1 MRMDQRDTGPE
12 SLQRVRNDLHAWDYH
27 QEMCANL
34 VFWLRIKMD
43 PNTESSRANQWSCFC
58 LVKTWR
64 LLHVYNHL
72 GALVLP
78 LGSTRNPGYTGYI
91 AVGVQKCMWNTIK
104 KLCVFIGW
112 LCGSPQRQH
121 YFPLT
126 HFKEVAPSHLNW
138 NHLKSTWLQVAGPC
152 VVVVVVL
159 PTSPP
164 CLVVDT
170 VVETTW
176 HAASWPTASW
186 PTAIN
191 YAQPY
196 TCFRIHC
203 TFHSYLVN
211 LCL

>member
-43 PNTESSRANQWSCFC
+43 PNRGSSIANQWSCFC

-104 KLCVFIGW
+104 NFAFLLDGYAVRHSASTTFLWHISKRW
-112 LCGSPQRQH
+112 LRVIS
-121 YFPLT
+121 T
-126 HFKEVAPSHLNW
+126 EIIW
-138 NHLKSTWLQVAGPC
+138 NPHDCKLQVP
-152 VVVVVVL
+152 V
-159 PTSPP
+159 S
-164 CLVVDT
+164 
-170 VVETTW
+170 
-176 HAASWPTASW
+176 SWS
-186 PTAIN
+186 
-191 YAQPY
+191 
-196 TCFRIHC
+196 
-203 TFHSYLVN
+203 
-211 LCL
+211 